1 MIPKRTISTQQLYR
15 SLGLESFTK
24 LEMQQIY
31 DRVPKMQH
39 NQLSQQE
46 LHDYLF
52 HRPPTAN
59 STQASLTETNYTNA
73 SEFREIWQAL
83 GGNDT
88 DRSDNRQQP
97 HLTRDQFV
105 QALQERASSVDW
117 HQTWPI
123 IVSMLLVGTSVGVT
137 TPAMPFVVQQLQLTA
152 GQYGTVV
159 SAFGL
164 AKMMGNIP
172 AAVLVER
179 HGRKPYMT
187 YSLGVIAVAVGGMG
201 WAANFE
207 QLYLCRLF
215 TGLGVAALSTAGTLM
230 ITDNSTPLNRAS
242 TLAPIMSA
250 FAAGTALGPA
260 LGGYMVDAA
269 GLQATFATVAC
280 SYVGVATLNRFLLKE
295 TLPKLEEKSLL
306 STATAN
312 TMITTTTSPSISTEV
327 QNALGQWWP
336 LFQDPKLRTVLFM
349 NMAYWISLSG
359 SQMTLL
365 PLVLTEQ
372 MNLSAFQ
379 VGQVYM
385 GMSMIQ
391 IVGNPIFAS
400 GADRFGKVP
409 AMVAG
414 CTLISTAMMA
424 LPSQLTHETTL
435 APCLAFWAAGSS
447 MLSTAP
453 VSYTSDIVKPSH
465 RAQAIAMLRTGGDVG
480 FLIGASMTGVLA
492 DLTGNL
498 VAMQS
503 SAAML
508 LSATSYFALRQ
519 YQLTHSSSSDAKE

>member
-1 MIPKRTISTQQLYR
+1 MQRMMHSFRKRPRIKFTRRTIASQRLYR
-15 SLGLESFTK
+15 SFGLESFTIH
-24 LEMQQIY
+24 EMQQIY
-31 DRVPKMQH
+31 DQIPKAAF
-39 NQLSQQE
+39 NQLSKDE
-46 LHDYLF
+46 LHQYLR
-52 HRPPTAN
+52 HPADKDD
-59 STQASLTETNYTNA
+59 
-73 SEFREIWQAL
+73 IWQAL
-83 GGNDT
+83 GGHN
-88 DRSDNRQQP
+88 N
-97 HLTRDQFV
+97 HITREQFV
-105 QALQERASSVDW
+105 DALQDRASRVDW
-117 HQTWPI
+117 GQTWPI
-123 IVSMLLVGTSVGVT
+123 VVSMLLVGTSVGVT
-137 TPAMPFVVQQLQLTA
+137 TPAMPFVVQQLQFTA

-164 AKMMGNIP
+164 AKMIGNIP

-201 WAANFE
+201 LATNFE

-280 SYVGVATLNRFLLKE
+280 SYVGVATLNRFLLRE
-295 TLPKLEEKSLL
+295 TLPKLEQTETS
-306 STATAN
+306 STQP
-312 TMITTTTSPSISTEV
+312 PSMSIEV
-327 QNALGQWWP
+327 HNALGQWWP

-349 NMAYWISLSG
+349 NMAYWMSLSG

-400 GADRFGKVP
+400 AADRFGKVP
-409 AMVAG
+409 AMVTG
-414 CTLISTAMMA
+414 CTLISTAMMT
-424 LPSQLTHETTL
+424 LPSQLNDVSTL
-435 APCLAFWAAGSS
+435 APCLALWAAGSS

-453 VSYTSDIVKPSH
+453 VSYTSDVVKPSH

-480 FLIGASMTGVLA
+480 FLVGASMTGVLA
-492 DLTGNL
+492 DVTGNL

-503 SAAML
+503 SAGML
-508 LSATSYFALRQ
+508 LAATSYFAFRQ
-519 YQLTHSSSSDAKE
+519 YSLAPFLYFKR